1 MERII
6 MKYVNK
12 DKDYC
17 LLIGGDDVDDIY
29 VMNLDEMHVYKL
41 SPMGSLFDVLED
53 IDFDEDDVYVN
64 KNEVDGLKEFLK
76 ENADEIDSRLMFD
89 LLEHMVAE

>member
-1 MERII
+1 MEKVI
-6 MKYVNK
+6 MKYVDKN
-12 DKDYC
+12 KDYC
-17 LLIGGDDVDDIY
+17 LLIGNDDGEIY
-29 VMNLDEMHVYKL
+29 VMNLDKVNVIKYT
-41 SPMGSLFDVLED
+41 PMGSLFDVLEE

>member
-17 LLIGGDDVDDIY
+17 LLIGNDDEELY
-29 VMNLDEMHVYKL
+29 VMNLDKVSVYKL
-41 SPMGSLFDVLED
+41 TPMGSLFDVLED
-53 IDFDEDDVYVN
+53 IDFNEDNVLI
-64 KNEVDGLKEFLK
+64 NENDADGLKYFFK
-76 ENADEIDSRLMFD
+76 ENADEIEPE
-89 LLEHMVAE
+89 LLNNFLENMIIEE